1 MTQLATRLRGRT
13 AGITYW
19 HSSPNADRSLEK
31 AESDLLKARLTERD
45 FAIRDGHLRRAGS
58 EHQGLVRL
66 FFPIGVR
73 GRELRDRD
81 HCCSAAYGL
90 GLVFR
95 MRPRLALGEETSP
108 HLYTITR
115 LGFDVLRK
123 ARWGRAEERERVRYS
138 PLAAPDFS
146 RFVHDVDINDF
157 CTT

>member
-81 HCCSAAYGL
+81 HCCSAAYYYPCAFHPPGSL
-90 GLVFR
+90 ER
-95 MRPRLALGEETSP
+95 SA
-108 HLYTITR
+108 TIT
-115 LGFDVLRK
+115 GFPL
-123 ARWGRAEERERVRYS
+123 WRAKYHS
-138 PLAAPDFS
+138 G
-146 RFVHDVDINDF
+146 
-157 CTT
+157 